1 MHSPFRCFVI
11 LVVVSAVCVGES
23 APENKPTKIDYGS
36 EAYVIERSSSD
47 LKIEDDGSYV
57 RTDSVRVRIQ
67 SDAGVQ
73 HYGLL
78 TFPYEKATGQIEI
91 DYVRAR
97 KPDGT
102 VVNTPD
108 SDIQE
113 MASDITRQA
122 PFYSDLYEKHVAV
135 KGLSAGDVLEY
146 QAHWTI
152 TKPLAPGQFWFEFSF
167 DHEDIVLD
175 QELRL
180 SIPKGRTIEF
190 SSATNQPDI
199 TTTGEHR
206 TYFWK
211 SSNLTSK
218 SEEQR
223 KEAEQ
228 NRLIDAARG
237 HTQPPDVLLSSFQS
251 WEQVGKWFSD
261 LQAGPLKLTP
271 EVRAKALQLTKDAK
285 SDGEKL
291 AAIYNFVSQQ
301 NRYIGIAL
309 GIGRYQPH
317 DAKDVLENGYGDC
330 KDKETLLASLLDAVG
345 IKAYPALV
353 NTSGVIDP
361 RVPSPGQFNH
371 VVALV
376 PDVDGSIWADT
387 TPEVAPLG
395 YLLSMLRGKTALV
408 IPQTGAPSLIEIPRE
423 SPQKSLVTF
432 NLAGKIDQAGTLDA
446 TIAWKYQGND
456 DAVVLRAAFR
466 LTAESQRKEVVQRF
480 SYASGFSGDVS
491 DAKISSLGD
500 LNAPF
505 GLSYRYLRKDFPQWT
520 SGQIDSPLPPYALP
534 PLVKDDDYP
543 QRPIWLR
550 DPRTEVLHSEIEVP
564 QGEVI
569 TPQKAV
575 DVVYDFAEY
584 HSAYKFSGG
593 KIISDRSLLVKLNEV
608 PLKERDDYK
617 KFYKI
622 ISDDYQSMA
631 AVGLRGSNSVTDE
644 PAADAFG
651 PGSAAIKFQQ
661 AMQSLPPSVNP
672 EAVDLF
678 NEAQEASTQHDL
690 PTAIN
695 DLKNVVAT
703 DPGYARAWIMLG
715 LLSFYDKD
723 TAAAEQAFH
732 QAVSNNPKNPDVYRA
747 VAMAFI
753 GINKRHDALSIYQD
767 MIKIVPDDFDALA
780 SLGVGLYMEKRYREA
795 LPVLESALRIKPD
808 DVGIN
813 RTLGSTY
820 LGLNQDDKAV
830 VAFKKAVDGDPE
842 TESLNYGAYDLADA
856 NKQLPL
862 ALAWAEKAVH
872 EEELKSANTDLAT
885 LDKNDLYRV
894 STLAA
899 YWDTLGWAYYR
910 LNQPV
915 EAEKYLRAAWLLSP
929 NDIVGGHVEAVY
941 KTEHKTFKSDQD
953 AKNQARTVS
962 LKGLKPTEGSAEF
975 FLLFTRDAKTGAATV
990 EDVKFIHGPDALRSA
1005 DKILEKTKYDVEFP
1019 DDGPTKL
1026 VRRGILGCYKY
1037 TGCSFV
1043 MLLPDTVKSVN

>member
-1 MHSPFRCFVI
+1 MLSPFRSFVI
-11 LVVVSAVCVGES
+11 LVLVSAVCVGES
-23 APENKPTKIDYGS
+23 APDKKPANLDYGS

-78 TFPYEKATGQIEI
+78 TFPYEKATGKVEI

-108 SDIQE
+108 GDIQE

-122 PFYSDLYEKHVAV
+122 PFYSDLYEKHVPV
-135 KGLSAGDVLEY
+135 KGLSTGDILEY

-152 TKPLAPGQFWFEFSF
+152 TKPLAPGQFWFAFSF
-167 DHEDIVLD
+167 DHDDIVLD
-175 QELRL
+175 QQLKV
-180 SIPKGRTIEF
+180 SVPKARTIKF
-190 SSATNQPDI
+190 SSGANQPEI
-199 TTTGEHR
+199 TTVGEYQ
-206 TYFWK
+206 TYLWK
-211 SSNLTSK
+211 SANLSSK
-218 SEEQR
+218 NGEQR
-223 KEAEQ
+223 KETEQ
-228 NRLIDAARG
+228 SRLIDLARG
-237 HTQPPDVLLSSFQS
+237 QTPPPDVLLSSFQS

-261 LQAGPLKLTP
+261 LQAEQLKATA

-285 SDGEKL
+285 SDHEKIE
-291 AAIYNFVSQQ
+291 AIYNFVSLQ

-317 DAKDVLENGYGDC
+317 SAADVLENGYGDC
-330 KDKETLLASLLDAVG
+330 KDKETLLASLLDAIG

-353 NTSGVIDP
+353 NASGVVDP
-361 RVPSPGQFNH
+361 NVPSPGQFNH
-371 VVALV
+371 VVAV
-376 PDVDGSIWADT
+376 IPDANSWIWADT

-395 YLLSMLRGKTALV
+395 YLMSTLRGKQALV
-408 IPQTGAPSLIEIPRE
+408 IPQTGTPSLMETPRE
-423 SPQKSLVTF
+423 SSGKNLSTF
-432 NLAGKIDQAGTLDA
+432 HLAGKIDQAGTLDA
-446 TIAWKYQGND
+446 MIHWEYQGND
-456 DAVVLRAAFR
+456 DAIVLRSAFR
-466 LTAESQRKEVVQRF
+466 LTAESQRKEVVQRL

-491 DAKISSLGD
+491 DDKISAAQD
-500 LNAPF
+500 LDAPF
-505 GLSYRYLRKDFPQWT
+505 TLSYKYLRKDFPQWT
-520 SGQIDSPLPPYALP
+520 SGQIDSPLPPFALP
-534 PLVKDDDYP
+534 PVVKDDDYP

-569 TPQKAV
+569 TPQKGV
-575 DVVYDFAEY
+575 GVVYDFAEY
-584 HSAYKFSGG
+584 HSTYKFSGG
-593 KIISDRSLLVKLNEV
+593 KIISDRTLLVKLNEV
-608 PLKERDDYK
+608 PLKEREDYK

-631 AVGLRGSNSVTDE
+631 AVGLRGSNSVTAE
-644 PAADAFG
+644 PVADTFG

-661 AMQSLPPSVNP
+661 AMQSLPPSMNP

-678 NEAQEASTQHDL
+678 NEAQEAATQHDL
-690 PTAIN
+690 PTAID
-695 DLKNVVAT
+695 DLKKVVAT
-703 DPGYARAWIMLG
+703 DPGCARAWIMLG

-723 TAAAEQAFH
+723 TAAAEHSFH
-732 QAVSNNPKNPDVYRA
+732 QAVSNNPKNPDVFRA
-747 VAMAFI
+747 VALAFI
-753 GINKRHDALSIYQD
+753 AINKRHDALSVYQD
-767 MIKIVPDDFDALA
+767 MLKIAPDDFDALE
-780 SLGVGLYMEKRYREA
+780 SLGVGLYVEKRYSEA

-820 LGLNQDDKAV
+820 LSLNQDDKAV
-830 VAFKKAVDGDPE
+830 IAFKKAVDADPE
-842 TESLNYGAYDLADA
+842 AESLNDGAYDLADA

-862 ALAWAEKAVH
+862 ALDWARKAVH
-872 EEELKSANTDLAT
+872 EEELKSASANLAT
-885 LDKNDLYRV
+885 LDKNDLYRI

-910 LNQPV
+910 LNEPV

-929 NDIVGGHVEAVY
+929 NDIVAGHVDAVY

-975 FLLFTRDAKTGAATV
+975 FLLFTRDPKTGVATV
-990 EDVKFIHGPDALRSA
+990 EDVKFIRGPDALKSA